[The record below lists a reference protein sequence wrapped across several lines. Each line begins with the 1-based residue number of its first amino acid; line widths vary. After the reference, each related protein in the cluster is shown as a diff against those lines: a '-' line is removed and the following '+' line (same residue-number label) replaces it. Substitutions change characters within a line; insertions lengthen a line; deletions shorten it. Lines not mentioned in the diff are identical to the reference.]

1 MSLPDT
7 EFNFITLLQTKKPPI
22 YSILYDLWSPHRS
35 SQTTGVMCFSCEPKQ
50 SHSVTFYLPSSHPAQ
65 AERPDISTEREGI
78 SRCWAVTQRESYGVM
93 ETERLFVASDAWL
106 SVHQSSRLSRR
117 VGASSTSLNPGLA
130 ASLVPSRR
138 VFSLLTHFQ
147 FSWRLKLKHLSQSVI
162 HRISLS
168 FRTKNGSQELGCQL

>member
-1 MSLPDT
+1 MINQNPL
-7 EFNFITLLQTKKPPI
+7 F
-22 YSILYDLWSPHRS
+22 YSVWRHPSQ
-35 SQTTGVMCFSCEPKQ
+35 SQTTGVIWCSCEPKQ

-65 AERPDISTEREGI
+65 AERPDISTEREGV
-78 SRCWAVTQRESYGVM
+78 SRCWAVTERESDGKM
-93 ETERLFVASDAWL
+93 ETERLFVPSDVWL
-106 SVHQSSRLSRR
+106 SVYQSSRLSGR

-162 HRISLS
+162 QRISLS